1 LLQLLVFTPLGV
13 EVWGNRN
20 WIQIGGFGGQPSEML
35 KLALIVWIGAILVK
49 KEPLL
54 GQVKHEFIPIVFP
67 GALLAIGLVLA
78 GRDLGTA
85 MIMGAAVL
93 GAMVFGGLN
102 WRTIGLTIAG
112 GLAGVLVLVITSP
125 NRMMR
130 LFSFADGHAD
140 YSGTGWQP
148 THALWAFAG
157 GGVFGVGL
165 GGSKAKWSW
174 LPAADN
180 DYIFAIIGEELGMVG
195 ALLVIVLYVALAI
208 VMLRAIGRARDR
220 FGKAVIG
227 GILVWIVGQAF
238 VNIAVVM
245 NLLPSLGV
253 PLPLISAGGTALIAC
268 LLAMG
273 VVVSIARDGDEY
285 QEELA
290 RARA

>member
-1 LLQLLVFTPLGV
+1 
-13 EVWGNRN
+13 
-20 WIQIGGFGGQPSEML
+20 
-35 KLALIVWIGAILVK
+35 
-49 KEPLL
+49 
-54 GQVKHEFIPIVFP
+54 
-67 GALLAIGLVLA
+67 
-78 GRDLGTA
+78 
-85 MIMGAAVL
+85 
-93 GAMVFGGLN
+93 
-102 WRTIGLTIAG
+102 
-112 GLAGVLVLVITSP
+112 
-125 NRMMR
+125 
-130 LFSFADGHAD
+130 
-140 YSGTGWQP
+140 
-148 THALWAFAG
+148 
-157 GGVFGVGL
+157 
-165 GGSKAKWSW
+165 
-174 LPAADN
+174 
-180 DYIFAIIGEELGMVG
+180 MVG

-238 VNIAVVM
+238 VNMAVVM